1 MLEMDDEGDQDD
13 KTNASDVFSEHQR
26 KAVRER
32 LLGLK
37 AKRDKE
43 LPTVKDATVV
53 KKKESHIPLLVD
65 QEYHTSFTI
74 DAYRPELDEIQY
86 LFLFRMYFLPYY
98 RNKTPLTMEKLR
110 FLSEMCGLSSTII
123 EDTMN
128 GYTFNGEMLRGGPV
142 KRISFHLK
150 HSLNQ
155 RQRMVT
161 IREIIFYTKKKDK

>member
-1 MLEMDDEGDQDD
+1 MNEEGDQNH
-13 KTNASDVFSEHQR
+13 KTDARDVFSERQR

-37 AKRDKE
+37 AKRDNE
-43 LPTVKDATVV
+43 LPTVISETVV
-53 KKKESHIPLLVD
+53 KKKESNIPLLVE
-65 QEYHTSFTI
+65 QQYHTSFTI
-74 DAYRPELDEIQY
+74 DAYRHELDEVQY

-98 RNKTPLTMEKLR
+98 RNKAPLTMETLR

-123 EDTMN
+123 EDTVH

-161 IREIIFYTKKKDK
+161 IKEIIFYTKKKDK